1 MTETDERE
9 LEPFER
15 VHDIPRAL
23 RALRLAARD
32 ALIEH
37 KRDGDPVVVWE
48 DGQVRWIP
56 AEEIVIP
63 DVEDIEE
70 LE

>member
-1 MTETDERE
+1 MTQTDERA

-15 VHDIPRAL
+15 VHDIPRTV
-23 RALRLAARD
+23 RALRLAVRD

-48 DGQVRWIP
+48 DGQVRWIV
-56 AEEIVIP
+56 AEDIVIP
-63 DVEDIEE
+63 DMEGIEDIP
-70 LE
+70 